1 MQYPEFSTT
10 SAAFISGMAQ
20 AVVNDVN
27 SRRRAT
33 DEDCRC
39 GGKFW
44 TMYVFY
50 WIYVFLKL
58 PFAVSFSV
66 LLITIQYAAFR
77 IPPRT
82 FYVSLYIYIYINI
95 YTVPQ
100 PPSRCMSIP

>member
-1 MQYPEFSTT
+1 MQYLEFSTT
-10 SAAFISGMAQ
+10 SAAFINGMAQ

-50 WIYVFLKL
+50 IDLCVFE
-58 PFAVSFSV
+58 
-66 LLITIQYAAFR
+66 IAFR
-77 IPPRT
+77 CFI
-82 FYVSLYIYIYINI
+82 
-95 YTVPQ
+95 
-100 PPSRCMSIP
+100 